1 MTGTGDRPDRS
12 LSNEPDSQQNQPA
25 PEGGPFTE
33 SSPLGGWE
41 SFLERT
47 GKTEAAQN
55 EVDSE
60 SGSDVGGSIFD
71 EEPDGPI
78 KSLDEIPD
86 AIPNISDGS
95 TEILSQGRAEI
106 QEFRESFCDELPF
119 AMLDSKPSPPG
130 KAGEHS
136 GQGLPPGMV
145 GGLVFDELD
154 EMADSPTAIIAGRQE
169 LVASGG
175 PGNDES
181 VVAAAAVATPVVR
194 TAGRSPDSGGHR
206 TLLMALGGYAIIVTV
221 ICVVLVSLLAR
232 ARNANRLESLP
243 DLPPEPARQMT
254 LVPANAELS
263 PGHTLSLGQ
272 RQQFG
277 HLRVEPLR
285 VTRGP
290 VHFVYSGDQREAGFK
305 IGPVL
310 KLWVKL
316 TNTSSDQKFVPLD
329 AGLLFRI
336 GQDGKRSNN
345 FVIEKSH
352 KLQGAPCVLVQHD
365 ELLKSGEW
373 TLSGQQLGQTLLPGE
388 SLETYIP
395 TVEEGIDQLAGDLLW
410 RVQLRKGHSPSGA
423 GVTTLIEVDFPADQ
437 IQSEGT

>member
-12 LSNEPDSQQNQPA
+12 LSNEPDPQQKQLA

-33 SSPLGGWE
+33 SSPLGGRE
-41 SFLERT
+41 SFPERT
-47 GKTEAAQN
+47 GKTEPAQN

-86 AIPNISDGS
+86 AIPNISDGG

-106 QEFRESFCDELPF
+106 QEFGESFRDKMPLDKF
-119 AMLDSKPSPPG
+119 DSKPSPPD
-130 KAGEHS
+130 KTGEHS
-136 GQGLPPGMV
+136 GPGLPPGMV

-169 LVASGG
+169 LVAGISS
-175 PGNDES
+175 S
-181 VVAAAAVATPVVR
+181 VGTAAAVANPMVR

-206 TLLMALGGYAIIVTV
+206 TLLMALGGYAIVVTV

-232 ARNANRLESLP
+232 ARNASRLESLP

-263 PGHTLSLGQ
+263 PGHTLTLGQ
-272 RQQFG
+272 EQQFG

-316 TNTSSDQKFVPLD
+316 TNTSPDQKFVPLD

-373 TLSGQQLGQTLLPGE
+373 TLSGQQLGQTLQPGE
-388 SLETYIP
+388 SLETFIP
-395 TVEEGIDQLAGDLLW
+395 TVEEGIDRLAGDLLW

-423 GVTTLIEVDFPADQ
+423 GVTTLIEVDFPAGQ